1 MKERNKNFIE
11 PSEKNPT
18 KIVRDFF
25 MQSGE
30 KYVGRIV
37 RINCLKKVQRF
48 YLTSGT
54 TNGKIPMRI
63 FPSLLL
69 AVRLH
74 KVQIQLNLIKFG
86 GKANKKRTC

>member
-1 MKERNKNFIE
+1 MSNKAKMNKIFDEHRTMKETNKIFIE

-48 YLTSGT
+48 YLTSGM

-69 AVRLH
+69 FGCT
-74 KVQIQLNLIKFG
+74 KCKF
-86 GKANKKRTC
+86 N